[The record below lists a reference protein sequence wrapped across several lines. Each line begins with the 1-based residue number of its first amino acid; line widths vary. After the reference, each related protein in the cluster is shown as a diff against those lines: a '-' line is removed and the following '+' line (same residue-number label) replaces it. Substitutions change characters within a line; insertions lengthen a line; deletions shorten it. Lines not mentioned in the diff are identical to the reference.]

1 LSIPPLRE
9 RVEDLPLLVEH
20 FLKRGAREMA
30 VGSKSLSPE
39 AMDALKRYP
48 WPGNVRELENTL
60 KSLMITN
67 VSNFISLDSFP
78 GHLMK
83 KGKPVQESGNL
94 EEWIEDKIAPLVR
107 EGITKNTDSL
117 MQEVLH
123 KVERP
128 LLKLLLEETGWNQQK
143 TSKLLGI
150 NRNTLRKK
158 IETLRIRRKVVL
170 DA

>member
-1 LSIPPLRE
+1 MKQLSKKTLE
-9 RVEDLPLLVEH
+9 KMLDY
-20 FLKRGAREMA
+20 G
-30 VGSKSLSPE
+30 
-39 AMDALKRYP
+39 

-78 GHLMK
+78 KHLMK

-107 EGITKNTDSL
+107 EGIDKNTDSL

-123 KVERP
+123 QVERP

-158 IETLRIRRKVVL
+158 IEILKIRRKVVL